1 MLKID
6 PALLNR
12 EPDQLSLFDKIKL
25 QLLHALLA
33 KKDKLIIEEV
43 LDELKVIEAQE
54 ILDLFDYLVKN
65 KKIAILL
72 LTHDETIAHSQYVDQ
87 IYDER

>member
-1 MLKID
+1 M
-6 PALLNR
+6 
-12 EPDQLSLFDKIKL
+12 
-25 QLLHALLA
+25 
-33 KKDKLIIEEV
+33 